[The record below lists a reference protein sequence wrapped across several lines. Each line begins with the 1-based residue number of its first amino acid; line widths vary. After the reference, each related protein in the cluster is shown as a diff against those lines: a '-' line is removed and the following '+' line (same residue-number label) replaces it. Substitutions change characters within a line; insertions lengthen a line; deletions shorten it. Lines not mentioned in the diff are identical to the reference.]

1 MALVQILDTE
11 EPSMAKHVIDEVEGF
26 YRIIELK
33 VFRKT
38 EGVSFDI
45 VPMELLPRID
55 GIDRVV
61 HKRFALSPGS
71 VGDVERPWY
80 MHPYQED
87 NLLVLHGSRSV
98 DIYTKK
104 HARMESFIVEPE
116 RIIHNGDVVYEGAGM
131 LVWPCGVFHRITSG
145 EEGSASLNFAARLE
159 GFDVKTNFN
168 VYDLDV
174 GLGRTTL
181 LRAGYLDQNPS

>member
-1 MALVQILDTE
+1 MNT
-11 EPSMAKHVIDEVEGF
+11 HVIDEVPGF

-33 VFRKT
+33 AFRRT

-45 VPMELLPRID
+45 VPMEFMPHIE

-61 HKRFALSPGS
+61 HKRFAISPGP
-71 VGDVERPWY
+71 VAGVDRPWY

-98 DIYTKK
+98 DIFTMK
-104 HARMESFIVEPE
+104 HRRIESFVVEPE
-116 RIIHNGDVVYEGAGM
+116 RILHNGELVYEGPAM
-131 LVWPCGVFHRITSG
+131 LVWPTGVFHRITTG
-145 EEGSASLNFAARLE
+145 EEGSASLNFAIRNP
-159 GFDVKTNFN
+159 GFNVKTNFN
-168 VYDLDV
+168 VYDLDMER
-174 GLGRTTL
+174 GKTTL